1 MAGTA
6 QVCTLTP
13 MTRILIAD
21 DCEVVRLGLR
31 QSLEAQADWEVVA
44 EAADG
49 KEAILKAIASRPNVA
64 VIEYALPV
72 MNGIEVTHCLRRR
85 LPRTE
90 VLIFTRHEDEALVFD
105 LLSAGARGYLLKSD
119 AKRYLLEAIASLAAH
134 RPFFT
139 DKISET
145 LLQSFLTRCNRARAT
160 LTNRERSVVQLIAE
174 GHTNRKIGTF
184 LGIGI
189 KTVET
194 HRAAIMRKLNLSS
207 SAGLVRYAVRS
218 KLVEL

>member
-1 MAGTA
+1 
-6 QVCTLTP
+6 

-31 QSLEAQADWEVVA
+31 QTLEAQPDWEVAA

-49 KEAILKAIASRPNVA
+49 KEAVFKAIASKPDVA
-64 VIEYALPV
+64 VLEYALPL
-72 MNGIEVTHCLRRR
+72 MNGIEITQHLRRR

-90 VLIFTRHEDEALVFD
+90 ILIFTRHEDEDLVFD
-105 LLSAGARGYLLKSD
+105 ILNAGARGYLLKSD
-119 AKRYLLEAIASLAAH
+119 AQRYLLEAIAALAAH

-139 DKISET
+139 DKVCEA
-145 LLQSFLTRCNRARAT
+145 LLQSFLARCNRAKAT
-160 LTNRERSVVQLIAE
+160 LTHRERSVVQLIAE
-174 GHTNRKIGTF
+174 GHTNRKIGAY
-184 LGIGI
+184 LGIGV

-194 HRAAIMRKLNLSS
+194 HRAAIMRKLDLSS
-207 SAGLVRYAVRS
+207 SAALVRYAVRS

>member
-1 MAGTA
+1 
-6 QVCTLTP
+6 

-31 QSLEAQADWEVVA
+31 QTLEAQPDWEVVA
-44 EAADG
+44 EAAEG
-49 KEAILKAIASRPNVA
+49 KEAILKAIAAKPDVA
-64 VIEYALPV
+64 ILEYALPV
-72 MNGIEVTHCLRRR
+72 MNGIEVTQHLRRR

-90 VLIFTRHEDEALVFD
+90 ILIFTRQEDEALAFD
-105 LLSAGARGYLLKSD
+105 ILDAGARGYLLKSD
-119 AKRYLLEAIASLAAH
+119 AQRYLLEAVASLAAH

-145 LLQSFLTRCNRARAT
+145 LLQSFLARCNRARET

-174 GHTNRKIGTF
+174 GHTNRNIGAF
-184 LGIGI
+184 LGIGV

-194 HRAAIMRKLNLSS
+194 HRAAIKRKLNLSS
-207 SAGLVRYAVRS
+207 SAALVRYAVRS